1 VFLKRKNSVVRQND
15 ITDCGPACLSCAA
28 RDHGFSLSI
37 ARIRQMAGTDKYGT
51 SMLGMVRAAEQ
62 MGFSAKGVR
71 GSWEALKQIP
81 LPAVAHVVV
90 DGTLS
95 HFILVR
101 KIKESGVVAM
111 DPARGNVE
119 YPFDEF
125 KKIWTGV
132 LLLLQQISFS
142 NAEPPKKQASM
153 PARLWA
159 FVRPERRTLF
169 DSIVAAIL
177 YTVLS
182 VCTAFYLRLILDE
195 CLPEGATGLLAA
207 CGVGMLCV
215 IIFKLIFNVF
225 RQLLL
230 VRIAQH
236 LDSQLVLGYYRH
248 LLQLPQSFFDTRFI
262 GEIVSRLNDA
272 VKVRF
277 ALSNAIVTVLV
288 DGLVVAASLAAMI
301 AYPFRLVVVSYG
313 LLAIC
318 AGTAFLMAKP
328 VHRTQMAMMQQGAEF
343 QSQLVT
349 TVQGIST
356 VRCQTAGAY
365 NFFQAESVF
374 GRMLDLILK
383 SYKQQLFVQS
393 VSDTVSSM
401 AVVGVLWMGGM
412 AVMRNGLSIGELMS
426 LYILLGYLTGPIGR
440 MMGVQYMIQDAWS
453 ASIRLFEVMDLE
465 TEEKAHLGKIRLN
478 ADKIIGE
485 LVFENCHFRYGN
497 RKKILSGLNVCIPAG
512 RITMLFGQNG
522 SGKSTLLNLLL
533 KQYELETGRILLD
546 GVDLRMI
553 ETKTLRSAIGV
564 VPQHVVLFPG
574 TVIENIAYGDV
585 NPDIEQVISTAKQA
599 GLEKTINEMPQQYRT
614 LLGENGVNLSGGQRQ
629 MLACARALYR
639 CPKILLLDEPTTY
652 MDSESKRCLFAVIQ
666 QLREQ
671 KVTVLMIT
679 HTWDSIQHADKVV
692 IFKEGKVAEEELP
705 ERFFKRQSNE
715 YDNDLKKIVSH
726 IIQ

>member
-1 VFLKRKNSVVRQND
+1 VFFKDKYSVVRQND
-15 ITDCGPACLSCAA
+15 ITDCGPACLACAA

-62 MGFSAKGVR
+62 MGFSAKGVK

-95 HFILVR
+95 HFVLVR
-101 KIKESGVVAM
+101 KIKKSGVVAM

-119 YPFDEF
+119 YPFEEF

-132 LLLLQQISFS
+132 LLLLQP
-142 NAEPPKKQASM
+142 NGLLKAEKTTEPPSM
-153 PARLWA
+153 PARLWS
-159 FVRPERRTLF
+159 FLRPERKTLF

-177 YTVLS
+177 YTALS

-195 CLPEGATGLLAA
+195 CLPEGAAGLLAA
-207 CGVGMLCV
+207 CGVGMICV

-230 VRIAQH
+230 VRIAQY
-236 LDSQLVLGYYRH
+236 LDSKLVLGYYRH

-301 AYPFRLVVVSYG
+301 VYPFRLVVVSYG
-313 LLAIC
+313 LLAVC

-328 VHRTQMAMMQQGAEF
+328 VHSTQMAMMQQGAEF

-365 NFFQAESVF
+365 NFFQAESLF

-383 SYKQQLFVQS
+383 SYKQQLLVQS
-393 VSDTVSSM
+393 VSETASSM
-401 AVVGVLWMGGM
+401 AVVGVLWMGGI
-412 AVMRNGLSIGELMS
+412 AVMRSGLSIGELMS

-465 TEEKAHLGKIRLN
+465 TEEKAHAGTIRLN
-478 ADKIIGE
+478 PEKMNGDI
-485 LVFENCHFRYGN
+485 VFENCHFRYGN
-497 RKKILSGLNVCIPAG
+497 RKKVLSGLNVCIPGG
-512 RITMLFGQNG
+512 RITMIFGQNG
-522 SGKSTLLNLLL
+522 SGKSTLLNLIL
-533 KQYELETGRILLD
+533 KQYDLETGRILLD

-553 ETKTLRSAIGV
+553 ETKSLRSEMGV

-574 TVIENIAYGDV
+574 TVIENIAYGDL
-585 NPDIEQVISTAKQA
+585 NPDIELVISTVKRV
-599 GLEKTINEMPQQYRT
+599 GLEKTINEMPHQYRT
-614 LLGENGVNLSGGQRQ
+614 LLGENGANLSGGQRQ
-629 MLACARALYR
+629 MLAFARALYR
-639 CPKILLLDEPTTY
+639 CPKILLLDEPAAS
-652 MDSESKRCLFAVIQ
+652 MDSESEHCLFTLLQ
-666 QLREQ
+666 QLRDQ

-679 HTWDSIQHADKVV
+679 HTWDSVRHADKIVV
-692 IFKEGKVAEEELP
+692 LREGKVEEEGIKD
-705 ERFFKRQSNE
+705 RFLKSNRS
-715 YDNDLKKIVSH
+715 NILTA
-726 IIQ
+726 